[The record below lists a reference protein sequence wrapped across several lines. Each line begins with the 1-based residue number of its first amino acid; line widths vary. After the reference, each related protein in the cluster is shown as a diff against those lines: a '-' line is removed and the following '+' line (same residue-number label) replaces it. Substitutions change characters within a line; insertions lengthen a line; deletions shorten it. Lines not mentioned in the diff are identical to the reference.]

1 MIVTLTFE
9 NRTAGNS
16 VSLRVARAACS
27 PIMDWYGAYCAGDD
41 YDVLINGRKQTLGI
55 NGELEEVTIDG

>member
-16 VSLRVARAACS
+16 VSLRVSRTACP

-41 YDVLINGRKQTLGI
+41 YDVLINGKKQALGI
-55 NGELEEVTIDG
+55 NGELEGATIDG